1 MGDNL
6 DFDFKNKSNKKSI
19 VLKLENINLLTKID
33 FSNSDLNK
41 NIISGKALIK
51 KDKNRIAGIF
61 EYKDDTINVVNAN
74 LRNSFIDGK
83 FQGIIKL
90 SPFFNF
96 NLNMDL
102 NTLNFNSLY
111 TSLIKLNDSQKKNLF
126 RVNRRINGSIQ
137 ISTEKVF
144 SKIL

>member
-96 NLNMDL
+96 NL
-102 NTLNFNSLY
+102 
-111 TSLIKLNDSQKKNLF
+111 I
-126 RVNRRINGSIQ
+126 
-137 ISTEKVF
+137 
-144 SKIL
+144 